1 MPKEIAATDIVAA
14 GTGMTGLV
22 SAVRAQEYGGEVI
35 VLEKGTR
42 LEGST
47 LLSGGYV
54 MTSDNATHQDSGLA
68 TSEPLEDGLE
78 WLNEQG
84 VEFNGKIKDEYTG
97 SGRVLNTE
105 RFVN

>member
-1 MPKEIAATDIVAA
+1 
-14 GTGMTGLV
+14 
-22 SAVRAQEYGGEVI
+22 
-35 VLEKGTR
+35 
-42 LEGST
+42 
-47 LLSGGYV
+47 

-97 SGRVLNTE
+97 SGRVLDTE